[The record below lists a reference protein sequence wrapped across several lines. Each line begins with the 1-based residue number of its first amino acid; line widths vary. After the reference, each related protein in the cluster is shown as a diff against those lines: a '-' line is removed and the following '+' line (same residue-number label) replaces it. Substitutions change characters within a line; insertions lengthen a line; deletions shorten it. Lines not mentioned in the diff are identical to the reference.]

1 MQTALK
7 SLPAAE
13 STDWTNFCTLLS
25 TRFGQIDPDAE
36 FWAQLENLKQGS
48 LTAAPY
54 VHKMGYCFKGITVLP
69 LSNGDKIHSFMT
81 GLNSRVKEKVVTA
94 LYGMGDGS
102 GKWMDPDQLMQCTHK
117 RCSMEALC
125 RLLLLLLLLPLS
137 VRSAPLTEAMPVAVA
152 RGKDRKDRRN
162 ILLAMV
168 RRNPVGRGGQP
179 LTVLQ
184 QSGSG

>member
-7 SLPAAE
+7 SLAAAE
-13 STDWTNFCTLLS
+13 STDCCTLLS

-36 FWAQLENLKQGS
+36 FWAQLEHLKQGS
-48 LTAAPY
+48 LTAAQY
-54 VHKMGYCFKGITVLP
+54 VRKMRYCFKGITVLP
-69 LSNGDKIHSFMT
+69 LSNGEKVHIVMT

-102 GKWMDPDQLMQCTHK
+102 GKCLDPDQLMQCMHK

-125 RLLLLLLLLPLS
+125 RLLLLLLLLPLY
-137 VRSAPLTEAMPVAVA
+137 VRSAPLTEAMPVAMA
-152 RGKDRKDRRN
+152 RGKDRGN

-168 RRNPVGRGGQP
+168 RRNPVGRGSHP
-179 LTVLQ
+179 LTVV
-184 QSGSG
+184 